1 MPSRCAAAW
10 SGRRVR
16 RTVRRRVVRESVRYG
31 FIMRCQRMR
40 TKTSRAHFRTIT
52 HTQSLWAIPEV
63 CCKNQRDSLRDTAGA
78 IHDTHERQAHNGGRT
93 ESARRKGTS
102 SRKEPSSQ
110 RRVGCASHCRIDLSP
125 VRASRSRPIGGFS
138 QRLSDLG
145 QRQGAGRGYPK
156 RTGVP
161 SNLGMQVAIRHCPK
175 DASSVCVLKLPVP

>member
-1 MPSRCAAAW
+1 M
-10 SGRRVR
+10 
-16 RTVRRRVVRESVRYG
+16 RYG
-31 FIMRCQRMR
+31 FIMRCQRICEQKR
-40 TKTSRAHFRTIT
+40 VELTFVPLR
-52 HTQSLWAIPEV
+52 TQSLWAIPEV
-63 CCKNQRDSLRDTAGA
+63 CCKNQRDSLRDT
-78 IHDTHERQAHNGGRT
+78 RQAHNGGRT
-93 ESARRKGTS
+93 ESARRKGT
-102 SRKEPSSQ
+102 RKEPRSQ